1 MPEHKT
7 IQEYLQ
13 IVEDQIRWKRARPVV
28 AQELERHLEDQR
40 DAFLEEGNAPEE
52 AERLAVEEMGD
63 PVTVGTEL
71 DRVHRPRPS
80 WDIFLPIL
88 LSLAVWLGFRVFQHS
103 DFSSFTDY
111 YLPLWG
117 RILILAVGAMA
128 LLYFLDYTILDRAP
142 MLVVGLVTAAGF
154 VRFFANLVVNSLRY
168 WTGDYLPL
176 LLPLAMALSIYA
188 LRNRETLGLAACCGL
203 GLLQAVPWIV
213 QGWVQWPWPSLLCST
228 ALLALAVKSGW
239 FGGKKRNW
247 LLVLAYALVML
258 GAILTAKA
266 VLMAGKPYSLI
277 DAILRAQGGEDDYVM
292 WKKQYVQE
300 IVFNARLVG
309 MAEVPDTWRN
319 LADWQEYM
327 RDLLQYAEY
336 DDMLLA
342 ILGNFGWLAFGAVQ
356 APMVVLLAAG
366 WRKCRRQTAVL
377 GRLLASAILLTLTWQ
392 AAAYVVQTLLGLL
405 GAHALLTPF
414 PYPLVS
420 DGGTALVIDCAL
432 LGLLLSVF
440 RNGSI
445 VREDSRRRTYIP
457 RRSRLAINWHN
468 TQKDEKI
475 LTVSL
480 ILKRR

>member
-71 DRVHRPRPS
+71 DRIHRPRPS
-80 WDIFLPIL
+80 WDIFIPVL

-103 DFSSFTDY
+103 DFSSFTGY

-117 RILILAVGAMA
+117 RILLLAVGSMA

-188 LRNRETLGLAACCGL
+188 LRNRETLGLAVCCGL

-266 VLMAGKPYSLI
+266 VLMDGAPHSLI
-277 DAILRAQGGEDDYVM
+277 DAILRAQGG
-292 WKKQYVQE
+292 
-300 IVFNARLVG
+300 RG
-309 MAEVPDTWRN
+309 
-319 LADWQEYM
+319 
-327 RDLLQYAEY
+327 
-336 DDMLLA
+336 
-342 ILGNFGWLAFGAVQ
+342 
-356 APMVVLLAAG
+356 
-366 WRKCRRQTAVL
+366 
-377 GRLLASAILLTLTWQ
+377 
-392 AAAYVVQTLLGLL
+392 
-405 GAHALLTPF
+405 
-414 PYPLVS
+414 
-420 DGGTALVIDCAL
+420 
-432 LGLLLSVF
+432 
-440 RNGSI
+440 
-445 VREDSRRRTYIP
+445 
-457 RRSRLAINWHN
+457 
-468 TQKDEKI
+468 
-475 LTVSL
+475 
-480 ILKRR
+480 

>member
-1 MPEHKT
+1 M
-7 IQEYLQ
+7 
-13 IVEDQIRWKRARPVV
+13 
-28 AQELERHLEDQR
+28 
-40 DAFLEEGNAPEE
+40 F
-52 AERLAVEEMGD
+52 
-63 PVTVGTEL
+63 
-71 DRVHRPRPS
+71 
-80 WDIFLPIL
+80 
-88 LSLAVWLGFRVFQHS
+88 
-103 DFSSFTDY
+103 
-111 YLPLWG
+111 
-117 RILILAVGAMA
+117 LAVGAMT

-154 VRFFANLVVNSLRY
+154 VRFFTNLAVDGLRC

-188 LRNRETLGLAACCGL
+188 LRNRGTRGLAACCGL
-203 GLLQAVPWIV
+203 GLLQAVPWMV
-213 QGWVQWPWPSLLCST
+213 QGWVQWLWPSLLCGT

-258 GAILTAKA
+258 GAILTAR
-266 VLMAGKPYSLI
+266 VILMGGTPHSLL
-277 DAILRAQGGEDDYVM
+277 DAISRAQGGEDDYVM
-292 WKKQYVQE
+292 WRKQYIQD
-300 IVFNARLVG
+300 IVFNSRLVG
-309 MAEVPDTWRN
+309 MADIPDTWKN

-327 RDLLQYAEY
+327 RDLLTYAEY

-356 APMVVLLAAG
+356 APVVVMLAAG
-366 WRKCRRQTAVL
+366 WRKCRHQTAVL

-405 GAHALLTPF
+405 GSYALLTPF

-440 RNGSI
+440 RNGSV
-445 VREDSRRRTYIP
+445 VREDSRGRACIP
-457 RRSRLAINWHN
+457 RRDRFAIHWQNSQN
-468 TQKDEKI
+468 DEKI

>member
-1 MPEHKT
+1 M
-7 IQEYLQ
+7 QEYLQ
-13 IVEDQIRWKRARPVV
+13 TVEDQIRWKRAKPVV
-28 AQELERHLEDQR
+28 TQELARHLEDQW
-40 DAFLEEGNAPEE
+40 DAFAAEGSTPEE

-63 PVTVGTEL
+63 PVAVGAEL

-80 WDIFLPIL
+80 WDIFLPVI
-88 LSLAVWLGFRVFQHS
+88 LSLAVWLGFRVFQHQRLS
-103 DFSSFTDY
+103 AFESHY
-111 YLPLWG
+111 IPLWSC
-117 RILILAVGAMA
+117 ILFLAVGAMA

-154 VRFFANLVVNSLRY
+154 VWFFANLAVDGLRC

-188 LRNRETLGLAACCGL
+188 LRNRGTRGLAACCGL
-203 GLLQAVPWIV
+203 GLLQAVPWVV
-213 QGWVQWPWPSLLCST
+213 QGWVQWLWPSLLCST

-258 GAILTAKA
+258 GAILTARA
-266 VLMAGKPYSLI
+266 ILMDGTPHSLLH
-277 DAILRAQGGEDDYVM
+277 AILRAQGGEDDYVM
-292 WKKQYVQE
+292 WRKQYIQD

-309 MAEVPDTWRN
+309 MAEVPDTPDTWKN

-327 RDLLQYAEY
+327 RDLLKYAEY

-356 APMVVLLAAG
+356 APVVVMLAAG

-405 GAHALLTPF
+405 GSYALLTPF

-432 LGLLLSVF
+432 LGLLASAF
-440 RNGSI
+440 RSDSI
-445 VREDSRRRTYIP
+445 VREDSQGRSYIP
-457 RRSRLAINWHN
+457 HRNHLATNWQN
-468 TQKDEKI
+468 SQKDEKV
-475 LTVSL
+475 LSVSL